1 MDVAKLALSEEEL
14 RLVMDP
20 GIILTKNAI
29 ISKVYHLFGHLQE
42 QMRNDLSLPGEVA
55 VISPKIS
62 KGEYYQGLPYVMLDY
77 PRYFTTEHVLALRTF
92 FWWGNFFS
100 VNLHLKGKYR
110 DLHQNHLIG
119 HFDFLA
125 SGNYA
130 IAVGEDEWQHHT
142 GTEGYKHINKMGAD
156 EFAELIG
163 SHPFIKISKSFSL
176 DQWENMHMMLCSAQ
190 QELST
195 VIGLMPK

>member
-29 ISKVYHLFGHLQE
+29 ISKVYHLFGDLQE
-42 QMRNDLSLPGEVA
+42 QMRQELVLPEEVA

-62 KGEYYQGLPYVMLDY
+62 KGESYQGLPYVMLDY
-77 PRYFTTEHVLALRTF
+77 PRYFTVEHVLAIRTF

-100 VNLHLKGKYR
+100 VNLHVKGKYR
-110 DLHQNHLIG
+110 YLLQAALIS
-119 HFDFLA
+119 HFEFLA

-130 IAVGEDEWQHHT
+130 IAVGNDEWQHHT
-142 GTEGYKHINKMGAD
+142 GSDGYKQLNSMGAD
-156 EFAELIG
+156 EFAGIIG
-163 SHPFIKISKSFSL
+163 SHPFVKISKSFSL
-176 DQWENMHMMLCSAQ
+176 DQWYNMQMLLRGSH

-195 VIGLMPK
+195 IAGLMSS

>member
-29 ISKVYHLFGHLQE
+29 ISKVYHLFGDLQE
-42 QMRNDLSLPGEVA
+42 QMRKDLSLPAEVA
-55 VISPKIS
+55 VIAPKIS
-62 KGEYYQGLPYVMLDY
+62 KGESYQSLPYVMLDY
-77 PRYFTTEHVLALRTF
+77 PRYFTAEHVLAVRTF

-110 DLHQNHLIG
+110 DLYQGALIG
-119 HFDFLA
+119 HFEFLA
-125 SGNYA
+125 SRNYA

-142 GTEGYKHINKMGAD
+142 GSGDYKPINSMGAD
-156 EFAELIG
+156 EFAGIIG
-163 SHPFIKISKSFSL
+163 LHPFVKISRSFGL
-176 DQWENMHMMLCSAQ
+176 DQWHNMPMLLCGAQ
-190 QELST
+190 QELSMA
-195 VIGLMPK
+195 IGLMPS